1 MANLL
6 VTALNAG
13 ELSPYMDARTD
24 VEKYRSGCR
33 TLENMVVLPYGGVY
47 RRAGTEYLGEAKNTD
62 RRCRLIGFN
71 FSTTTRFVLEF
82 GHQYIRVWGNDSPVA
97 HPAGSAWATTTA
109 YAIGDIVTNGGTT
122 YYAVSAH
129 TSAAS
134 FSTDL
139 TAGRW
144 YAQPASGVL
153 EFPSPYQESEL
164 REIQYVQVNDI
175 MYLAHANHAPRKLA
189 RLANDDWTLTA
200 VDFKWPPLLDQN
212 ITGDTLSAARFI
224 GDTTVTARTKGG
236 DLRDNMFTSGHVGSH
251 WAIEYARS
259 SSSLTLAVDGNFVS
273 ETELDISGQ
282 WTVTTVGTW
291 QGTIRLLRMSDD
303 LVNEVGYY
311 QSGSA
316 TRSGTTATVVL
327 TDHGVST
334 GDGLFIYYSSNT
346 APFGVT
352 TRDLVTAT
360 RVDKNT
366 FTFAVAN
373 SGATSLAN
381 FTFQN
386 VSRMEVVREFRSE
399 TTARNFIA
407 TGEELTRGVY
417 KLQVVNYISNT
428 SARVF
433 LESTDFTNGG
443 TFVVNSIGTAGRTAN
458 VTIKNFL
465 GLRTGNTIR
474 WSEAAFS
481 GVRGYPRAVAI
492 HEQRLCFGGTS
503 HQPNTVWCSKVDD
516 FENFQLGSSADDGLQ
531 FTVASSEGNRIEWMF
546 SQKRLMLGT
555 SGDEWTIGGADSG
568 QAFSA
573 TNVQAQKQS
582 SFGSK
587 TMRAILLNDVLLFVQ
602 RRGRKVRELTYNF
615 ERDGWVAPDL
625 TVLSEHVTQGELV
638 ELAFQQQPDAILW
651 AVRGDGQLVGMSYER
666 DQEVV
671 AWHRHTTDGEF
682 ESVATVYGLSGAD
695 DEVWLV
701 VKRTINGQTKR
712 YIERF
717 KADNRAKFEA
727 QTKDDWWYLDCAKR
741 YSGTATDTITGLS
754 HLEGRA
760 VSVLAN
766 GAVQPD
772 ETVASGQITL
782 DKTYTKAL
790 AGLPYTSTIL
800 PMKFDFD
807 LRDGPTRG
815 RKKRINRVEVSLF
828 KSLAG
833 EASTNGT
840 EWLWIYPR
848 DFTDPMDASPP
859 PFSGDAEVV
868 VAGDYSDDSDIYLRQ
883 RLPYPFTVRALVVK
897 LDAYG
902 D

>member
-47 RRAGTEYLGEAKNTD
+47 RRAGTEYLGEAKNANQ
-62 RRCRLIGFN
+62 RCRLIGFN
-71 FSTTTRFVLEF
+71 FSVTTRFVLEF
-82 GHQYIRVWGNDSPVA
+82 GHQYVRVWGNNAPVA

-129 TSAAS
+129 TSGTFA
-134 FSTDL
+134 TDL
-139 TAGRW
+139 AAGRW
-144 YAQPASGVL
+144 YAQPASGAL
-153 EFPSPYQESEL
+153 EVPSPYQESEL

-189 RLANDDWTLTA
+189 RLADNDWTLTTVA
-200 VDFKWPPLLDQN
+200 WSYPPLLDQN
-212 ITGDTLSAARFI
+212 LTTTTIASSAAS
-224 GDTTVTARTKGG
+224 GSATLTASASV
-236 DLRDNMFTSGHVGSH
+236 FQAGHVGSQ
-251 WAIEYARS
+251 WAIQWPRNS
-259 SSSLTLAVDGNFVS
+259 GAVDEAIDANKVS
-273 ETELDISGQ
+273 QGTLDIQGS
-282 WTVTTVGTW
+282 WTITTVGTW
-291 QGTIRLLRMSDD
+291 LGKIRLLRIPQEKMDSNGGRD
-303 LVNEVGYY
+303 LT
-311 QSGSA
+311 A
-316 TRSGTTATVVL
+316 LARSTTTATA
-327 TDHGVST
+327 TRTAHGYAT
-334 GDGLFIYYSSNT
+334 GDEVFIPST
-346 APFGVT
+346 VAAPFAGTYTITVT
-352 TRDLVTAT
+352 GADTY
-360 RVDKNT
+360 T
-366 FTFAVAN
+366 FTVAN
-373 SGATSLAN
+373 SGAASASDAPV
-381 FTFQN
+381 QN
-386 VSRMEVVREFRSE
+386 LTKMEVVREFTSL
-399 TTARNFIA
+399 TTARNFTA
-407 TGEELTRGVY
+407 TGTEDERVGL
-417 KLQVVNYISNT
+417 KLRVTDYVSNT

-433 LESTDFTNGG
+433 LESTDFNSGG
-443 TFVVNSIGTAGRTAN
+443 T
-458 VTIKNFL
+458 VTINSVASGTSAGATVNKWL
-465 GLRTGNTIR
+465 GSVITGTTQ

-481 GVRGYPRAVAI
+481 AVRGYPRAVAI
-492 HEQRLCFGGTS
+492 HEQRLCFGGTA

-516 FENFQLGSSADDGLQ
+516 FENFQLGVGADDGLQ

-555 SGDEWTIGGADSG
+555 SGDEWTIGGANSG
-568 QAFSA
+568 EAFSS

-741 YSGTATDTITGLS
+741 YSGTATATITGLS
-754 HLEGRA
+754 HLEGKT

-782 DKTYTKAL
+782 DKTYTKVL

-848 DFTDPMDASPP
+848 DFDDPMDASPP

>member
-47 RRAGTEYLGEAKNTD
+47 RRAGTEYLGEAKNANQ
-62 RRCRLIGFN
+62 RCRLIGFN
-71 FSTTTRFVLEF
+71 FSVTTRFVLEF
-82 GHQYIRVWGNDSPVA
+82 GHQYIRVWGNNAPVA
-97 HPAGSAWATTTA
+97 HPTGSAWATTTA

-129 TSAAS
+129 TSGTFA
-134 FSTDL
+134 TDL
-139 TAGRW
+139 AAGRW
-144 YAQPASGVL
+144 YAQPASGAL
-153 EFPSPYQESEL
+153 EIPSPYQESEL
-164 REIQYVQVNDI
+164 RELQYVQVNDI
-175 MYLAHANHAPRKLA
+175 MYIAHANHAPRKLT
-189 RLANDDWTLTA
+189 RVSDTNWTLTTVA
-200 VDFKWPPLLDQN
+200 WKYPPLLDQN
-212 ITGDTLSAARFI
+212 LTTTTIGSSAAS
-224 GDTTVTARTKGG
+224 GSATLTASASV
-236 DLRDNMFTSGHVGSH
+236 FQAGHVGSQ
-251 WAIEYARS
+251 WAIQWPRNS
-259 SSSLTLAVDGNFVS
+259 GAVDETIDANKVS
-273 ETELDISGQ
+273 QGTLDIQGS
-282 WTVTTVGTW
+282 WTITTVGTW
-291 QGTIRLLRMSDD
+291 IGKIRLLRIPQEKMDSNGGRD
-303 LVNEVGYY
+303 LT
-311 QSGSA
+311 A
-316 TRSGTTATVVL
+316 LARSTTTATA
-327 TDHGVST
+327 TRTAHGYAT
-334 GDGLFIYYSSNT
+334 GDEVFIPST
-346 APFGVT
+346 VAAPFAGTYTITVT
-352 TRDLVTAT
+352 GADTY
-360 RVDKNT
+360 T
-366 FTFAVAN
+366 FSVAN
-373 SGATSLAN
+373 SGAASASDAPV
-381 FTFQN
+381 QN
-386 VSRMEVVREFRSE
+386 LTKMEVVREFTSL
-399 TTARNFIA
+399 TTARNFTA
-407 TGEELTRGVY
+407 TGTEDERVGL
-417 KLQVVNYISNT
+417 KLRVTDYVSNT

-433 LESTDFTNGG
+433 LESTDFNSGG
-443 TFVVNSIGTAGRTAN
+443 T
-458 VTIKNFL
+458 VTINSVASGTSAGATVNKWL
-465 GLRTGNTIR
+465 GSVITGTTQ

-481 GVRGYPRAVAI
+481 AVRGYPRAVAI
-492 HEQRLCFGGTS
+492 HEQRLCFGGTA

-516 FENFQLGSSADDGLQ
+516 FENFQLGVGADDGLQ

-555 SGDEWTIGGADSG
+555 SGDEWTIGGANSG
-568 QAFSA
+568 EAFSS

-741 YSGTATDTITGLS
+741 YSGTATATITGLS
-754 HLEGRA
+754 HLEGKA

-782 DKTYTKAL
+782 DKTYTKVL

-848 DFTDPMDASPP
+848 DFDDPMDASPP

>member
-1 MANLL
+1 MANIL

-47 RRAGTEYLGEAKNTD
+47 RRAGTEYLGEAKNANQ
-62 RRCRLIGFN
+62 RCRLIGFN
-71 FSTTTRFVLEF
+71 FSVTTRFVLEF
-82 GHQYIRVWGNDSPVA
+82 GHQYIRVWGNNAPVA

-129 TSAAS
+129 TSGT

-139 TAGRW
+139 AAGRW
-144 YAQPASGVL
+144 YAQPASGAL
-153 EFPSPYQESEL
+153 EVPSPYQESEL

-189 RLANDDWTLTA
+189 RLADNDWTLTTVA
-200 VDFKWPPLLDQN
+200 WSYPPLLDQN
-212 ITGDTLSAARFI
+212 LTTTTIASSAAS
-224 GDTTVTARTKGG
+224 GSATLTASAST
-236 DLRDNMFTSGHVGSH
+236 FVAGHVGSQ
-251 WAIEYARS
+251 WAIQWPRNSGAI
-259 SSSLTLAVDGNFVS
+259 TTTIDANKTTTD
-273 ETELDISGQ
+273 TLDIQGS
-282 WTVTTVGTW
+282 WTLTTVGTW
-291 QGTIRLLRMSDD
+291 IGTVRLLRIPQTAMDA
-303 LVNEVGYY
+303 NGG
-311 QSGSA
+311 SGF
-316 TRSGTTATVVL
+316 TA
-327 TDHGVST
+327 
-334 GDGLFIYYSSNT
+334 Y
-346 APFGVT
+346 
-352 TRDLVTAT
+352 
-360 RVDKNT
+360 
-366 FTFAVAN
+366 
-373 SGATSLAN
+373 
-381 FTFQN
+381 
-386 VSRMEVVREFRSE
+386 EVVREFNSL
-399 TTARNFIA
+399 TTARNFTA
-407 TGEELTRGVY
+407 TGTEDERVGL
-417 KLQVVNYISNT
+417 KLQVLNYSSNT

-433 LESTDFTNGG
+433 LESTDFNSGG
-443 TFVVNSIGTAGRTAN
+443 T
-458 VTIKNFL
+458 VTINSVASGTSAGATVNKWL
-465 GLRTGNTIR
+465 GSVITGTTQ

-481 GVRGYPRAVAI
+481 AVRGYPRAVAI
-492 HEQRLCFGGTS
+492 HEQRLCFGGTA

-516 FENFQLGSSADDGLQ
+516 FENFQLGVGADDGLQ

-555 SGDEWTIGGADSG
+555 SGDEWTIGGANSG
-568 QAFSA
+568 EAFSS

-741 YSGTATDTITGLS
+741 YSGTATATITGLS
-754 HLEGRA
+754 HLEGKA

-782 DKTYTKAL
+782 DKTYTKVL

-807 LRDGPTRG
+807 LQDGPTRG

-848 DFTDPMDASPP
+848 DFDDPMDASPP

>member
-47 RRAGTEYLGEAKNTD
+47 RRAGTEYLGEAKNANQ
-62 RRCRLIGFN
+62 RCRLIGFN
-71 FSTTTRFVLEF
+71 FSVTTRFVLEF
-82 GHQYIRVWGNDSPVA
+82 GHQYVRVWGNNAPVA

-129 TSAAS
+129 TSGTFA
-134 FSTDL
+134 TDL
-139 TAGRW
+139 AAGRW
-144 YAQPASGVL
+144 YAQPASGAL
-153 EFPSPYQESEL
+153 EVPSPYQESEL

-189 RLANDDWTLTA
+189 RLADNDWTLTTVA
-200 VDFKWPPLLDQN
+200 WSYPPLLDQN
-212 ITGDTLSAARFI
+212 LTTTTIASSAAS
-224 GDTTVTARTKGG
+224 GSATLTASAST
-236 DLRDNMFTSGHVGSH
+236 FVAGHVGSQ
-251 WAIEYARS
+251 WAIQWPRNSGAI
-259 SSSLTLAVDGNFVS
+259 TTTIDANKTTTD
-273 ETELDISGQ
+273 TLDIQGS
-282 WTVTTVGTW
+282 WTLTTVGTW
-291 QGTIRLLRMSDD
+291 IGTVRLLRIPQKEMDED
-303 LVNEVGYY
+303 GG
-311 QSGSA
+311 SGF
-316 TRSGTTATVVL
+316 TA
-327 TDHGVST
+327 
-334 GDGLFIYYSSNT
+334 Y
-346 APFGVT
+346 
-352 TRDLVTAT
+352 
-360 RVDKNT
+360 
-366 FTFAVAN
+366 
-373 SGATSLAN
+373 
-381 FTFQN
+381 
-386 VSRMEVVREFRSE
+386 EVVREFNSL
-399 TTARNFIA
+399 TTARNFTA
-407 TGEELTRGVY
+407 TGTEDERVGL
-417 KLQVVNYISNT
+417 KLQVLNYSSNT

-433 LESTDFTNGG
+433 LESTDFNSGG
-443 TFVVNSIGTAGRTAN
+443 T
-458 VTIKNFL
+458 VTINSVASGTSAGATVNKWL
-465 GLRTGNTIR
+465 GSVITGTTQ

-481 GVRGYPRAVAI
+481 AVRGYPRAVAI
-492 HEQRLCFGGTS
+492 HEQRLCFGGTA

-516 FENFQLGSSADDGLQ
+516 FENFQLGVGADDGLQ

-568 QAFSA
+568 QAFSS

-741 YSGTATDTITGLS
+741 YSGTATATITGLS
-754 HLEGRA
+754 HLEGKA

-782 DKTYTKAL
+782 DKTYTKVL

-848 DFTDPMDASPP
+848 DFDDPMDASPP